1 MEERVKN
8 KFFTQRV
15 CVCALLATNIAYSH
29 KQRRNEETMI
39 YGVVLAGG
47 VGSRMGNMGKP
58 KQYLLIGDKPILIHT
73 LEKFYMQSE
82 FEKVLVLCPVEW
94 LSHTKNL
101 IRRYIPDKDRIV
113 VLEGG
118 DTRNETIMNAIDY
131 IEQEGNLDQ
140 ETIIV
145 THDSVR
151 PFVTQRILEEN
162 IRYAKEYGACDTA
175 VAATDTIVCSEDNVV
190 ISDIPE
196 RRKMYQGQTPQTFQA
211 MKLKELYQ
219 ALTPAEKELL
229 TDAAKIFV
237 MKGEKVHIVE
247 GEVFNIKITYPYDLR
262 VAEALLKV

>member
-1 MEERVKN
+1 
-8 KFFTQRV
+8 
-15 CVCALLATNIAYSH
+15 
-29 KQRRNEETMI
+29 MI

-47 VGSRMGNMGKP
+47 VGSRMGDVGKP

-82 FEKVLVLCPVEW
+82 FEKVLVLCPQEW
-94 LSHTKNL
+94 LTHTKNL
-101 IRRYIPDKDRIV
+101 IKKYIADTADRIV
-113 VLEGG
+113 VLTGG
-118 DTRNETIMNAIDY
+118 DTRNETIMNAIGY
-131 IEQEGNLDQ
+131 IEEQGNLDE

-175 VAATDTIVCSEDNVV
+175 VAATDTIVCSEDNKI
-190 ISDIPE
+190 ISEIPE
-196 RRKMYQGQTPQTFQA
+196 RRKMYQGQTPQTFKA
-211 MKLKELYQ
+211 LKLKNLYH
-219 ALTPAEKELL
+219 ALSPEEKELL

-237 MKGEKVHIVE
+237 MKGEKVHIVD

-262 VAEALLKV
+262 VAEALIYGEN